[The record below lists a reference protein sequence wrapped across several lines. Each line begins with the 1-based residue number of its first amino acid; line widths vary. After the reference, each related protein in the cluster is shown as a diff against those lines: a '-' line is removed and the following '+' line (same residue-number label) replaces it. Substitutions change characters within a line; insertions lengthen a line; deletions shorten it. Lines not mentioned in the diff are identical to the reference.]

1 MFRFWR
7 RLVRKLNFNKY
18 FNGLIWI
25 IRNNCNQEV
34 ISKTE
39 NHKWKQFGKEIKLNF
54 IQNTANYILGQ
65 YRSSHIIPWNAR
77 GRSDVPLKY
86 YAEINTTMT
95 YRR

>member
-34 ISKTE
+34 ISNTE
-39 NHKWKQFGKEIKLNF
+39 NHKCKQLGKEIKLNF
-54 IQNTANYILGQ
+54 IQNTANYNLGQ
-65 YRSSHIIPWNAR
+65 YVPQAFRYYSLECAWPIGCSIKILCGNLIPQ
-77 GRSDVPLKY
+77 
-86 YAEINTTMT
+86 
-95 YRR
+95 